1 MNPNLFTSKKIMLQA
16 CEDLFI
22 EYVNN
27 FLTVERFAEYYELDV
42 NVAQSVIDIGRAIN
56 DRRSTS
62 SPQMFKGP
70 ASEIRF

>member
-1 MNPNLFTSKKIMLQA
+1 MNPFTQKKQMLEA
-16 CEDLFI
+16 CESLYI
-22 EYVNN
+22 EYTNE

-42 NVAQSVIDIGRAIN
+42 KIAQSVIDIGRVIN

>member
-1 MNPNLFTSKKIMLQA
+1 MNLFKAKKDLLES
-16 CEDLFI
+16 CEAFYI
-22 EYVNN
+22 EYTNE
-27 FLTVERFAEYYELDV
+27 FLTVERFAEYYELNV
-42 NVAQSVIDIGRAIN
+42 KVAQAIIDIGREIN